1 MEDKYIE
8 ALLARSKLDL
18 SEEETQWVKA
28 AFAGYRPQLEEL
40 MSLDLAGDEV
50 GTAFSSFMKA
60 Q

>member
-1 MEDKYIE
+1 MEDRYIE
-8 ALLARSKLDL
+8 ALLARSKLNL
-18 SEEETQWVKA
+18 SEEETQWVKT